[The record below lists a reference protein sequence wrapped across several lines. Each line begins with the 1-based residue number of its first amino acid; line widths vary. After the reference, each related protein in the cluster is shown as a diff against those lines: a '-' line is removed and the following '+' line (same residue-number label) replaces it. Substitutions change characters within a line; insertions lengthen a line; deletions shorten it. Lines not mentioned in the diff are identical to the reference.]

1 MANGAACVACRGA
14 RRELL
19 VWLTLCLAM
28 VTALF
33 AGVPARAFAAE
44 GDETAASHATKTLTP
59 NNDGTYNL
67 SINVKG
73 SSTSSSSQEVT
84 PVDIVLVLD
93 VSGSMDEPM
102 TGTTKMNA
110 LKSAVNSFLDST
122 ASQNEKISDAD
133 SKIRVSLVKFAGT
146 QTNAVGD
153 NMYQEGWNRY
163 NYSQIVSDF
172 TTDMSGLKTS
182 VSNLRAAGATSA
194 DYGMSLAQSQL
205 NSARSGAQKYV
216 IFFTDGEPNHSN
228 GFDSSVANSAISA
241 ARDLKRNGTTI
252 YSIGVLSGA
261 DHSADPTL
269 RGTSNVNKYMQAV
282 SSNYPNATSYTSLG
296 DGNYR
301 KGYYKSA
308 TSSSELSAIFADI
321 FNDISQEQTVTN
333 VSITDRLTGMTAT
346 ALVDGKA
353 DNFTYTKTD
362 EDGNT
367 SALEGFP
374 TASFSDGTI
383 TWNLGE
389 TVLDPAYTYTVTAKV
404 WPSQD
409 ALDLV
414 ADLKNGTKQYSD
426 LTADQQAQL
435 KLVGG
440 VYTLYTNPAD
450 GNTISYKT
458 VTTKT
463 SSKEPSGTKN
473 DNGTI
478 TGDDGFTYTKNA
490 DGTWS
495 GTKTSDDATTDAITN
510 PSNGMAVNDQQVSFE
525 KIWEGGTTTQTL
537 LTAKLQRDGSDYDSV
552 TVTSDNNWTTTTNV
566 AMGIIDGADNVL
578 ETGHDYTVVEPS
590 DTDYHFEYSGET
602 YRPMLINNKPTV
614 LVKIAGQ
621 EDGAYQIAGSWYK
634 PAVAP
639 GALIAT
645 NIRKSTLNLSKTIVD
660 NSADSDAPADALF
673 TFTASVTDSKASDG
687 NVWFS
692 IKDASGNTVK
702 DADRVSGAT
711 AESGDTGY
719 YYAASGSTITLKLK
733 ASDNVRF
740 INVSTGTT
748 YRFAET
754 AMDKG
759 FSFTSAAAT
768 VDNGTAS
775 ASEGTVSD
783 QTVSGTVSQANKTYH
798 VAFTN
803 TYDATAPQDFTATK
817 TVSGYD
823 WNKSADIQISAT
835 GDNADCVKIPNG
847 TQNVSNIKNGESQ
860 TVTFSGIEFLAE
872 GTYELNV
879 KETTTSDAKGWK
891 YDNSDHIITVKVAK
905 DDDGK
910 LAVKD
915 VQDDNPTI
923 TNTYKAD
930 SVTVN
935 TVDAGFFNK
944 NVGTGNN
951 NGSYT
956 FSFSVAP
963 QYGAPAPTRTS
974 SSVTYDANETGT
986 KAVDFGSITFDAA
999 GTYTYKVTETTP
1011 SDGWKTPNAEATVTV
1026 TVTDD
1031 GSGQLAAEV
1040 TGSSIT
1046 NNYGTDNVTVD
1057 TKAEGAA
1064 FLTKS
1069 FEVPGGL
1076 TPSDKTFDFTLTA
1089 CDEQGN
1095 IADGATPLSGS
1106 VTYDKEQPATS
1117 AAIDFGTL
1125 TFTEE
1130 GTYYYKAQET
1140 TADGDGWTKSG
1151 DEPIIKVV
1159 VSNDGRGKLVATV
1172 SGTGTITNA
1181 YKTNGT
1187 EVDTDDATTGVFL
1200 TKAYSVAD
1208 GLTPSD
1214 KKFEFSIAEVD
1225 ADGSAIEGGYTNT
1238 GSANYVKG
1246 QAETS
1251 TAVDLGKITY
1261 TEPGTHYYKVT
1272 ETTADGGG
1280 WAKAENSDFIV
1291 QVDVTDNGKGQLV
1304 AAVTGTGSIA
1314 NGYSVAPAASDS
1326 PVYKT
1331 VTGNPSKD
1339 ATFSFTL
1346 TPENAAYP
1354 MPEGSENG
1362 VKTTSITGSGS
1373 SEFGSITFAAPG
1385 TYTYTV
1391 AEVKGDAGGY
1401 EYATNVHTLTYT
1413 VTDNGDGTLAVSRTI
1428 DGEENAADNAVSFTN
1443 KYSASGTVDTDAE
1456 GSAFL
1461 TKAYSVTD
1469 GLTPSDKTFEFSIAE
1484 VDADGS
1490 AVEGGYTNT
1499 GSAHYAAGDAS
1510 EAVDLGTITYTEPGT
1525 HYYKVAETTDDGGGW
1540 TKSGDGYTVTVT
1552 VTDQGDGTLRAAV
1565 SGTGT
1570 ITNTLVPAKLDEE
1583 TNTAVKVT
1591 KTLYGRD
1598 SKPGETFTFTMSPA
1612 GSVTTSA
1619 VETGAIK
1626 LENDT
1631 ATVSTAKDGQPSDAA
1646 FGPMTFAQAG
1656 TYTFNVSENK
1666 GTEAGMSY
1674 DASVKTLTVKVADLG
1689 GKLVA
1694 DAEGDLS
1701 FTNTYTATGSYTPEG
1716 TKQLLGNPTETA
1728 ADEDE
1733 ATHEESTTDT
1743 EQTQNET
1750 ADAPDAEK
1758 SADSSSVSEAV
1769 SSGTDATE
1777 PAEAAEAAED
1787 AATEDETASS
1797 DAAVAEST
1805 DSTTDAE
1812 ADAQPI
1818 AGIDAAL
1825 AFLAPTQA
1833 NADEPDV
1840 ATTTGSFAFFVTY
1853 ANGNAGSGLAGTE
1866 VSRGTA
1872 TVEYGKTEDIAFNSI
1887 SYKTGR
1893 ADEAGTLEYLVAN
1906 GAATKNADGSYDITY
1921 LVKENKTSDPF
1932 QLNTQTFTFTVHVV
1946 DNGNGTLA
1954 ASLAEGSSAIAFVNH
1969 YLTADVTV
1977 SMSGLKVM
1985 NGTRSIEAGDYS
1997 FTIKGSD
2004 GAPMPAEA
2012 TVKNAAGGS
2021 VDFGT
2026 ITFTKDDLG
2035 SATEKTF
2042 TYTITED
2049 EGDKPGVSYS
2059 DEAQT
2064 VTVTVK
2070 DNGNGTLSATTN
2082 PATTPLFTITNTY
2095 TPTPNQS
2102 SVTDQIKIT
2111 KELTGRD
2118 LTAGEFTFQLK
2129 DASGN
2134 VVSEATNAA
2143 DGTITFAPV
2152 SFTAAGDY
2160 TYQIS
2165 ELDNGV
2171 AGVTYDAISS
2181 YSVTAHV
2188 VDHFDGKPLEVTW
2201 TYGGGSQI
2209 TFKNSYSS
2217 DPGTSSVTDFVKI
2230 TKELTGRDLTAGEFT
2245 FQLKDADG
2253 NVVSTATNAA
2263 DGTIIF
2269 NPITFTEVG
2278 TYTYT
2283 VSEVNSGADN
2293 ITYDDSV
2300 YTVTATVTDNGD
2312 GTKSVVWSYEGG
2324 SIVFKNTYTAPA
2336 APEPAKPAE
2345 AKPVKTPDTSDTN
2358 AGSMAFGAITVAGI
2372 VALGVGIALKRR
2384 EH

>member
-1 MANGAACVACRGA
+1 M
-14 RRELL
+14 
-19 VWLTLCLAM
+19 
-28 VTALF
+28 
-33 AGVPARAFAAE
+33 
-44 GDETAASHATKTLTP
+44 
-59 NNDGTYNL
+59 
-67 SINVKG
+67 
-73 SSTSSSSQEVT
+73 
-84 PVDIVLVLD
+84 
-93 VSGSMDEPM
+93 
-102 TGTTKMNA
+102 
-110 LKSAVNSFLDST
+110 
-122 ASQNEKISDAD
+122 
-133 SKIRVSLVKFAGT
+133 
-146 QTNAVGD
+146 
-153 NMYQEGWNRY
+153 
-163 NYSQIVSDF
+163 
-172 TTDMSGLKTS
+172 
-182 VSNLRAAGATSA
+182 
-194 DYGMSLAQSQL
+194 
-205 NSARSGAQKYV
+205 
-216 IFFTDGEPNHSN
+216 
-228 GFDSSVANSAISA
+228 
-241 ARDLKRNGTTI
+241 
-252 YSIGVLSGA
+252 
-261 DHSADPTL
+261 
-269 RGTSNVNKYMQAV
+269 
-282 SSNYPNATSYTSLG
+282 
-296 DGNYR
+296 
-301 KGYYKSA
+301 
-308 TSSSELSAIFADI
+308 
-321 FNDISQEQTVTN
+321 
-333 VSITDRLTGMTAT
+333 
-346 ALVDGKA
+346 
-353 DNFTYTKTD
+353 
-362 EDGNT
+362 
-367 SALEGFP
+367 
-374 TASFSDGTI
+374 
-383 TWNLGE
+383 
-389 TVLDPAYTYTVTAKV
+389 
-404 WPSQD
+404 
-409 ALDLV
+409 
-414 ADLKNGTKQYSD
+414 
-426 LTADQQAQL
+426 
-435 KLVGG
+435 
-440 VYTLYTNPAD
+440 YTLYTNPAT

-525 KIWEGGTTTQTL
+525 KIWEGGTTTQTS

-566 AMGIIDGADNVL
+566 AMGIIDGAGNVL

-660 NSADSDAPADALF
+660 NSANSDAPADALF
-673 TFTASVTDSKASDG
+673 TFTASVTDSKASNG

-847 TQNVSNIKNGESQ
+847 TQNVSNIKNGESL

-872 GTYELNV
+872 GTYKLNV
-879 KETTTSDAKGWK
+879 KETTTSDAKGWT
-891 YDNSDHIITVKVAK
+891 YDNSDHTITVTVAK
-905 DDDGK
+905 GADGK
-910 LAVKD
+910 LAVTD
-915 VQDDNPTI
+915 VQGNNPTI
-923 TNTYKAD
+923 SNEYKAA
-930 SVTVN
+930 SVEVN

-963 QYGAPAPTRTS
+963 QHGAPAPTSTS
-974 SSVTYDANETGT
+974 SSVTYGKNETGT

-1011 SDGWKTPNAEATVTV
+1011 SDGWSTPNAEATVTV

-1130 GTYYYKAQET
+1130 GRYYYKAQET

-1272 ETTADGGG
+1272 ETSENMGG

-1314 NGYSVAPAASDS
+1314 NGYSVAPAASDP

-1373 SEFGSITFAAPG
+1373 SEFGEISFTAPG

-1391 AEVKGDAGGY
+1391 AEVQGNAGGY
-1401 EYATNVHTLTYT
+1401 TYDTNTHSIKYT
-1413 VTDNGDGTLAVSRTI
+1413 VTDNGDGTLSVVRSI
-1428 DGEENAADNAVSFTN
+1428 DGVEGAADSAVSFTN
-1443 KYSASGTVDTDAE
+1443 MYKDAPTTVDTAAE
-1456 GSAFL
+1456 GRAFL
-1461 TKAYSVTD
+1461 TKAYDVAD
-1469 GLTPSDKTFEFSIAE
+1469 GLMPANKDFSFSITE
-1484 VDADGS
+1484 VDADGN

-1499 GSAHYAAGDAS
+1499 GSADYAAGETS
-1510 EAVDLGTITYTEPGT
+1510 EAVDLGTITYDEPGT
-1525 HYYKVAETTDDGGGW
+1525 HYYKVTEATPDGGW
-1540 TKSGDGYTVTVT
+1540 TKSGDGYVVTV
-1552 VTDQGDGTLRAAV
+1552 
-1565 SGTGT
+1565 
-1570 ITNTLVPAKLDEE
+1570 
-1583 TNTAVKVT
+1583 
-1591 KTLYGRD
+1591 
-1598 SKPGETFTFTMSPA
+1598 
-1612 GSVTTSA
+1612 
-1619 VETGAIK
+1619 
-1626 LENDT
+1626 
-1631 ATVSTAKDGQPSDAA
+1631 
-1646 FGPMTFAQAG
+1646 
-1656 TYTFNVSENK
+1656 
-1666 GTEAGMSY
+1666 
-1674 DASVKTLTVKVADLG
+1674 
-1689 GKLVA
+1689 
-1694 DAEGDLS
+1694 
-1701 FTNTYTATGSYTPEG
+1701 
-1716 TKQLLGNPTETA
+1716 
-1728 ADEDE
+1728 
-1733 ATHEESTTDT
+1733 
-1743 EQTQNET
+1743 
-1750 ADAPDAEK
+1750 
-1758 SADSSSVSEAV
+1758 
-1769 SSGTDATE
+1769 
-1777 PAEAAEAAED
+1777 
-1787 AATEDETASS
+1787 
-1797 DAAVAEST
+1797 
-1805 DSTTDAE
+1805 
-1812 ADAQPI
+1812 
-1818 AGIDAAL
+1818 
-1825 AFLAPTQA
+1825 
-1833 NADEPDV
+1833 
-1840 ATTTGSFAFFVTY
+1840 
-1853 ANGNAGSGLAGTE
+1853 
-1866 VSRGTA
+1866 
-1872 TVEYGKTEDIAFNSI
+1872 
-1887 SYKTGR
+1887 
-1893 ADEAGTLEYLVAN
+1893 
-1906 GAATKNADGSYDITY
+1906 
-1921 LVKENKTSDPF
+1921 
-1932 QLNTQTFTFTVHVV
+1932 
-1946 DNGNGTLA
+1946 
-1954 ASLAEGSSAIAFVNH
+1954 
-1969 YLTADVTV
+1969 
-1977 SMSGLKVM
+1977 
-1985 NGTRSIEAGDYS
+1985 
-1997 FTIKGSD
+1997 
-2004 GAPMPAEA
+2004 
-2012 TVKNAAGGS
+2012 
-2021 VDFGT
+2021 
-2026 ITFTKDDLG
+2026 
-2035 SATEKTF
+2035 
-2042 TYTITED
+2042 
-2049 EGDKPGVSYS
+2049 
-2059 DEAQT
+2059 
-2064 VTVTVK
+2064 
-2070 DNGNGTLSATTN
+2070 
-2082 PATTPLFTITNTY
+2082 
-2095 TPTPNQS
+2095 
-2102 SVTDQIKIT
+2102 
-2111 KELTGRD
+2111 
-2118 LTAGEFTFQLK
+2118 
-2129 DASGN
+2129 
-2134 VVSEATNAA
+2134 
-2143 DGTITFAPV
+2143 
-2152 SFTAAGDY
+2152 
-2160 TYQIS
+2160 
-2165 ELDNGV
+2165 
-2171 AGVTYDAISS
+2171 
-2181 YSVTAHV
+2181 
-2188 VDHFDGKPLEVTW
+2188 
-2201 TYGGGSQI
+2201 
-2209 TFKNSYSS
+2209 
-2217 DPGTSSVTDFVKI
+2217 
-2230 TKELTGRDLTAGEFT
+2230 
-2245 FQLKDADG
+2245 
-2253 NVVSTATNAA
+2253 
-2263 DGTIIF
+2263 
-2269 NPITFTEVG
+2269 
-2278 TYTYT
+2278 
-2283 VSEVNSGADN
+2283 
-2293 ITYDDSV
+2293 
-2300 YTVTATVTDNGD
+2300 TVTDNGD
-2312 GTKSVVWSYEGG
+2312 GTLKAAVSGNGTITNTYKTTSTQLDASTGFAQKNVTSPNPTKDATFSFTLAGKDGAPMPANADGSDASSASVSYEAGESGTKNIDFG
-2324 SIVFKNTYTAPA
+2324 SITYTEPGTYSYTVTESTPASGWTATTSSANVNVTVKDNGDGTMSASVDTPATITNSYQAAATDSVTIKATKSLTGAPLMAGEFSFTLTGNNGAPMPSQTKAANVGDGSITFGPITYTEAGTYTYTVAEVNDGKSGFTYDTESKTVTVTVTDDGAGQLVAKVSGAPVFANSYVAESGKPLTLTAKKVLEGRALKEDQFSFQLFDESGNAVGEPVANDASGSITFPELNYTQQDFEGNGVEAGDNGTRTKTVTYTAKEVVPDEKAAGYTYSDNVAKYTVKLVDDGAGNITATLESSDSTTFTNTYKASPVTAEAFKATKELTGRTINAGEFKFQLTDEAGNVVEPVSNAADGTVTFSPITYKLSDLNNAESKTFTYTISEVGNGLGGVTYDTAKHKVSVTVTDNGDGTLTASKPVYDGNSETAPTFTNTYQAAPEVVALPTVTKTVAGDQTDTYPTFSFVIEAQDGAPSLDNADGSSVTKTLDGPGSVDFGSVTFSAAGKYTYKIYEVAGDSDGWTYDGNVYTLTYTVTDNGNGRFDAVPTITNSNGETVDAVSFENTYTKPVV
-2336 APEPAKPAE
+2336 PEPAKPAP
-2345 AKPVKTPDTSDTN
+2345 KVPDTGDTTSTALPVGLACIAVVAIA
-2358 AGSMAFGAITVAGI
+2358 AGFII
-2372 VALGVGIALKRR
+2372 KRKSNGSK
-2384 EH
+2384 